1 MAAAEVRDGRGGQ
14 LHWGKDPVHLPG
26 PGDRQRVC
34 PHGIRV
40 KKPGAEPWQQSVAC
54 SCKAVDS
61 VRPPLLVKH
70 LKQGLV
76 QRVSV
81 VWIFRSVREK
91 VRADVEV
98 ARDPHCLQREP
109 ASKLGVK
116 RLQREVLQVRI
127 GGSA

>member
-1 MAAAEVRDGRGGQ
+1 MATVGC
-14 LHWGKDPVHLPG
+14 L
-26 PGDRQRVC
+26 
-34 PHGIRV
+34 
-40 KKPGAEPWQQSVAC
+40 PWQN
-54 SCKAVDS
+54 DS
-61 VRPPLLVKH
+61 VRSPLFVKH

-127 GGSA
+127 GGST